1 MSFIETRCLQLTYMS
16 GLYKMH
22 IFIKLFD
29 TCLTEILYMYVIITH
44 NNTKC
49 NKETTCLLFL
59 FPLLDMELSLHTC
72 WANILPLELHP

>member
-29 TCLTEILYMYVIITH
+29 TCLIEILYMYVIITH

-49 NKETTCLLFL
+49 NKETTCLLFS
-59 FPLLDMELSLHTC
+59 FSLAGHGT
-72 WANILPLELHP
+72 LTSHMLGKHSPT